1 MKNKFSPRDLD
12 FLAAV
17 GISTE
22 PTPDDSDGTVQ
33 LLEKH
38 GIPVTRENY
47 IRLSFASRP
56 PAGLLDGENIDG
68 ELLAELPD
76 WLFGTDEED

>member
-1 MKNKFSPRDLD
+1 MENKFSPRDLD
-12 FLAAV
+12 FLVAV

-22 PTPDDSDGTVQ
+22 PTHDTADGTVR
-33 LLEKH
+33 LLKEH

-47 IRLSFASRP
+47 ILLAFAGRP